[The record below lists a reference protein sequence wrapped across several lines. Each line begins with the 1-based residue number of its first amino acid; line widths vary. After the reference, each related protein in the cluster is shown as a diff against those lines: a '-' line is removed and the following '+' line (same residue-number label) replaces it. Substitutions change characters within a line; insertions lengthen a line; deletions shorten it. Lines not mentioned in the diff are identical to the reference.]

1 MKTSDFL
8 VKTIIL
14 LTVLMGV
21 TMNALADETP
31 DYTYIL
37 SAGDFSSDISTHTEN
52 GIAWTATWNTK
63 KGCAYEPNYNKG
75 FKFGIS
81 NDAYPETVSIVSSTF
96 SRKIKKIVVYSSVN
110 SSKSVKLD
118 VKVGK
123 SSYGNQVTIKTNET
137 TAYTFESTSETQ
149 AIAGAITLSY
159 TKSNSPIYLY
169 KVEVYYWELIGDS
182 PNLTVISSSVNM
194 DTTTELDASTLYS
207 VSSDGQIT
215 YFSTDE
221 AVVKVENGIL
231 KALKPGEADIKINVA
246 QTASYYADSV
256 VVHVVVTSK
265 DPVAPAGSEA
275 GLGYCLVTDATTL
288 TAGDKL
294 LLVSSREDG
303 KAMAMCAY
311 QKKTNNR
318 DGASV
323 FIADKK
329 IETISDSVQIITLE
343 GKTNA
348 WYFNVGNGYLCAASS
363 GDNYLK
369 TETKKDDNAK
379 AIITIDSESRA
390 SIKFQGN
397 FKHNDLRY
405 NPVNELFSCYDN
417 TQDKVFL
424 YRYTMV
430 PSYNIEIG
438 ESGWRSIVSAHNVLL
453 PEGLTA
459 YIVTGCTDNNLTLTK
474 VTSIVKNT
482 PVLLQGEAGT
492 YTLTIID
499 DAAYN
504 DSNLL
509 KISTETTGNGVYVL
523 AKKNEHVGF
532 YKWSGGSLGAGR
544 VYIEASTSTAR
555 ECLTF
560 EFENED
566 ITGIKDVAHST
577 ISSNNSAYDLQ
588 GRRVINPTKGLYIKN
603 GRKYTKYKQ

>member
-1 MKTSDFL
+1 MYLKKIVF
-8 VKTIIL
+8 KTITL

-21 TMNALADETP
+21 TMNAWADETP

-63 KGCAYEPNYNKG
+63 QGCAYDSNYNKG
-75 FKFGIS
+75 FKFGMS
-81 NDAYPETVSIVSSTF
+81 ADKYPETVSIVSSVF
-96 SRKIKKIVVYSSVN
+96 SRKIKKVVVYSSVN

-118 VKVGK
+118 VKVGTTV
-123 SSYGNQVTIKTNET
+123 YGDQITINTNET
-137 TAYTFESTSETQ
+137 TAYIFECTSETQ
-149 AIAGAITLSY
+149 AVNGAVTLSY

-169 KVEVYYWELIGDS
+169 KVEVYYWEQIGDN
-182 PNLTVISSSVNM
+182 PNLTVTSSSINM
-194 DTTTELDASTLYS
+194 DTTTELDVSTLYS
-207 VSSDGQIT
+207 VSSDGPIT
-215 YFSTDE
+215 YSSTDE
-221 AVVKVENGIL
+221 TVAKVENGML
-231 KALKPGEADIKINVA
+231 KALKPGEANIKINVS

-256 VVHVVVTSK
+256 DVHVMVTSK
-265 DPVAPAGSEA
+265 DSVAPVGLEA
-275 GLGYCLVTDATTL
+275 ELGYYLVTDASTL
-288 TAGDKL
+288 AAGDKL
-294 LLVSSREDG
+294 LLVSSNDDG
-303 KAMAMCAY
+303 RAMAMCAY
-311 QKKTNNR
+311 QKTSNR
-318 DGASV
+318 GGVSV
-323 FIADKK
+323 VIADKV
-329 IETISDSVQIITLE
+329 INSISDSIQVITLE
-343 GKTNA
+343 GKPDA
-348 WYFNVGNGYLCAASS
+348 WYFNVGNGYLYAASS
-363 GDNYLK
+363 DKNVLK
-369 TETKKDDNAK
+369 TKIKKDDNAK

-390 SIKFQGN
+390 SIQFQGN

-424 YRYTMV
+424 YRYTMA

-438 ESGWRSIVSAHNVLL
+438 ESGWRSIVSAYNVLL
-453 PEGLTA
+453 PDGLTA

-482 PVLLQGEAGT
+482 PVLLQGEVGT

-523 AKKNEHVGF
+523 AKKNELVGF
-532 YKWSGGSLGAGR
+532 YKWNGGSLGAGR

-555 ECLTF
+555 ECLNF
-560 EFENED
+560 DFENED
-566 ITGIKDVAHST
+566 ISGVKDVTHST
-577 ISSNNSAYDLQ
+577 MNSNNSVYDLQ
-588 GRRVINPTKGLYIKN
+588 GRKVVNPAKGLYIVN

>member
-1 MKTSDFL
+1 MKTGDFL

-14 LTVLMGV
+14 LTALMGV
-21 TMNALADETP
+21 TMNAWADETP
-31 DYTYIL
+31 DYTYVL
-37 SAGDFSSDISTHTEN
+37 SAGDFSSDISTHIEN

-63 KGCAYEPNYNKG
+63 QGCAYDSDYNKG

-81 NDAYPETVSIVSSTF
+81 ADKYPKTVSIVSSVF
-96 SRKIKKIVVYSSVN
+96 SRKIKKVVVYSSVN

-118 VKVGK
+118 VKVGTTV
-123 SSYGNQVTIKTNET
+123 YGDQITINTNET
-137 TAYTFESTSETQ
+137 TAYIFERTSETQ
-149 AIAGAITLSY
+149 AVNGAVTLSY

-169 KVEVYYWELIGDS
+169 KVEVYYWEQIGDN
-182 PNLTVISSSVNM
+182 PNLTVTSSSINM
-194 DTTTELDASTLYS
+194 DTTTELDVSTLYT
-207 VSSDGQIT
+207 VSSDGPIA
-215 YFSTDE
+215 YSSTDE
-221 AVVKVENGIL
+221 TVAKVENGML

-275 GLGYCLVTDATTL
+275 GLGYCLVTDASTL
-288 TAGDKL
+288 AAGDKL
-294 LLVSSREDG
+294 LLVSSNDDG

-311 QKKTNNR
+311 QETSNR
-318 DGASV
+318 GGTSV
-323 FIADKK
+323 VIADKV
-329 IETISDSVQIITLE
+329 INSISDSIQVITLE
-343 GKTNA
+343 GKPDA
-348 WYFNVGNGYLCAASS
+348 WYFNVGDAYLYAASKS
-363 GDNYLK
+363 ANQLK
-369 TETKKDDNAK
+369 TKETKDANAK
-379 AIITIDSESRA
+379 AKITITSENRA
-390 SIKFQGN
+390 YIEFQGTN
-397 FKHNDLRY
+397 THNKLRY
-405 NPVNELFSCYDN
+405 NHEYEIYSCYLN
-417 TQDKVFL
+417 TQDDAYLF
-424 YRYTMV
+424 RQRIA

-555 ECLTF
+555 ECLSF

>member
-1 MKTSDFL
+1 MNIKKIVF
-8 VKTIIL
+8 KTITL

-21 TMNALADETP
+21 TMNARADETP

-81 NDAYPETVSIVSSTF
+81 NDAYPETVSIVSSAF

-110 SSKSVKLD
+110 SKKSVKLD
-118 VKVGK
+118 MKVG
-123 SSYGNQVTIKTNET
+123 STIYGNQATINTNET
-137 TAYTFESTSETQ
+137 TAYTFESISETQ
-149 AIAGAITLSY
+149 AVDGAITLSY

-169 KVEVYYWELIGDS
+169 KVEVYYWELIGDN
-182 PNLTVISSSVNM
+182 PNLTVISPSINM
-194 DTTTELDASTLYS
+194 DTTTELDACTLYS

-215 YFSTDE
+215 YSSTDE
-221 AVVKVENGIL
+221 TVAKVENGML

-246 QTASYYADSV
+246 LTASYYADSV
-256 VVHVVVTSK
+256 IVHVVVTSK
-265 DPVAPAGSEA
+265 DPVAPAGMEA
-275 GLGYCLVTDATTL
+275 GIGYCLVTDASTL

-294 LLVSSREDG
+294 LLVSSRDDG

-311 QKKTNNR
+311 QKASNR

-323 FIADKK
+323 FISDKK
-329 IETISDSVQIITLE
+329 IDAVSDSIQIITLE
-343 GKTNA
+343 GKTDA

-363 GDNYLK
+363 DKNFLM
-369 TETKKDDNAK
+369 TEIKKDNNAK
-379 AIITIDSESRA
+379 ALITIDSESRA

-397 FKHNDLRY
+397 YKRNDLRY
-405 NPVNELFSCYDN
+405 NPVNELFSCYEN

-424 YRYTMV
+424 YRYTMA

-438 ESGWRSIVSAHNVLL
+438 ESGWRSMVSAYNVLL

-459 YIVTGCTDNNLTLTK
+459 YIVTGCTDNALTLKK
-474 VTSIVKNT
+474 VPSIVKNT
-482 PVLLQGEAGT
+482 PVLLQGEAGI
-492 YTLTIID
+492 YTLSIVD
-499 DAAYN
+499 DATYN

-532 YKWSGGSLGAGR
+532 YKWNGGSLGAGR
-544 VYIEASTSTAR
+544 VYIEVPVSTTR
-555 ECLTF
+555 ECLNF
-560 EFENED
+560 DFENED
-566 ITGIKDVAHST
+566 ITGVRDIAHST
-577 ISSNNSAYDLQ
+577 MSRNNSIYDLQ
-588 GRRVINPTKGLYIKN
+588 GRKVVNPTKGLYIVN
-603 GRKYTKYKQ
+603 GRKYTRYKH